1 MAATAPTQGQ
11 KAKGSDHCWNRADLQ
26 KMHDSGMSDAEIAA
40 EFDASELSVA
50 FARKRESWWR
60 ATYPDSVAIVDQM
73 VETTEEKADAP
84 TGAEALP
91 EKKKPGRP
99 PKNPE

>member
-1 MAATAPTQGQ
+1 MATAPTQGQ
-11 KAKGSDHCWNRADLQ
+11 KAKSSDYCWNRADLQ

-60 ATYPDSVAIVDQM
+60 ATYPDSLELVDQ
-73 VETTEEKADAP
+73 VAETTEEQ
-84 TGAEALP
+84 AEALAGAETSP
-91 EKKKPGRP
+91 EKRKPGRP